1 MDGVIHGSLQRN
13 RLVQPTLVNH
23 NSFGPAQQRREG
35 IKVPDILAA
44 EFSLLTGNGS

>member
-1 MDGVIHGSLQRN
+1 MAASKGTVSFNQHSLTTTR
-13 RLVQPTLVNH
+13 
-23 NSFGPAQQRREG
+23 SDPAQQRREG